1 MVRIGLICACV
12 AGLTACVAT
21 PMGST
26 GFTAGTSSLP
36 AAQQSLRRQAEA
48 FDDHFHEAGW
58 VAEAHGAAVQR
69 LTGMLF
75 NGRGDDAGPRRL
87 DVYYEAAG
95 LDGSDPAAL
104 EAQARSDLAVAT
116 SMVIALAETS
126 EDVLTETGLT
136 PSTLSGD
143 IAALELAI
151 SDSRQAISLFR
162 DVSETLADA
171 ADLSAEIGTLDL
183 AAGRLSEA
191 ADALADRRRAL
202 RDSAAS

>member
-1 MVRIGLICACV
+1 MVRIGLICACL
-12 AGLTACVAT
+12 AGLSACVAT

-26 GFTAGTSSLP
+26 GFTTGASSLP

-58 VAEAHGAAVQR
+58 VAEAHGAAVGR

-75 NGRGDDAGPRRL
+75 NGRGDDARPRRL
-87 DVYYEAAG
+87 DVYFDATG
-95 LDGSDPAAL
+95 LDGSDPVAL
-104 EAQARSDLAVAT
+104 EQRARADLADAT
-116 SMVIALAETS
+116 AMVIALAHIS
-126 EDVLTETGLT
+126 EDVRTEPGVT
-136 PSTLSGD
+136 PHTLSGD

-202 RDSAAS
+202 RESAAS